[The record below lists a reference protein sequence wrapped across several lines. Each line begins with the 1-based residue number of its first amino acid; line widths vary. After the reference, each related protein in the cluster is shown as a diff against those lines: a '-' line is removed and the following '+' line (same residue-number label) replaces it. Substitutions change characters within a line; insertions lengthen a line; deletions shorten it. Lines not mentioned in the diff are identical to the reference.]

1 MSITKI
7 LQLSQLFPNDQ
18 REKCG
23 HQENKIEWSWLQRC
37 WRPSQIRLFIDPFS
51 GSISLCQGIG
61 PDLPETKLGDIRFSF
76 DFFANALVL
85 TWSLTSKDYGNTLTT
100 SGGTYISTK
109 AHKANI
115 HRNNFREKDWTLS
128 KRMFFRV
135 LWCNKCRPILK
146 QTYPSK
152 ANEIAL
158 KDKRI
163 VCTMVG
169 HMNVDEQMF
178 DGFEL

>member
-1 MSITKI
+1 
-7 LQLSQLFPNDQ
+7 
-18 REKCG
+18 
-23 HQENKIEWSWLQRC
+23 
-37 WRPSQIRLFIDPFS
+37 
-51 GSISLCQGIG
+51 
-61 PDLPETKLGDIRFSF
+61 
-76 DFFANALVL
+76 
-85 TWSLTSKDYGNTLTT
+85 
-100 SGGTYISTK
+100 
-109 AHKANI
+109 
-115 HRNNFREKDWTLS
+115 
-128 KRMFFRV
+128 MFFWV

-178 DGFEL
+178 DGLEL